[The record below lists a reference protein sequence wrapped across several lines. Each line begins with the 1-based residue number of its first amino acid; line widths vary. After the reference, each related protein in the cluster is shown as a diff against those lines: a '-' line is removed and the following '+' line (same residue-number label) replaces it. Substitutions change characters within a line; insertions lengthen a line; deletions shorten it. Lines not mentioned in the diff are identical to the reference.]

1 MLDIVDHRLLNS
13 TFTDRIPII
22 DGEISVNEW
31 DRAEGTFALK
41 SAIPPSWEESGGH
54 ITGPGITND
63 SDASHLFWSM
73 YDMEYVYF
81 LFNCSDDSIWVDN
94 YPDDFWRDDSIEIA
108 IDGAFDRDVDQRTDE
123 GFEDGDTFNVPA
135 DGQPG
140 ITYSYS
146 AGSQHARNWGRNSD
160 WFSAVTSYSDDNV
173 SYYIIEVAIRLSV
186 ISNPAPASF
195 VGLNTGQNDDDD
207 GNLSKEG
214 VIRWQGLDGYEV
226 WKNETLWGNLYFRT
240 EVRADAGTS
249 QVLNQSQVASFDGSK
264 SWSNHPDF
272 STNGVY
278 TWTFMYDGEEVSI
291 SGEKPTFK
299 FDIPGVYVVNLNVT
313 DGTEE
318 FDTDSVIV
326 SVRDTE
332 APVADAGGNVTI
344 DQGTT
349 FTLDASGSTDNHPDF
364 PACATFEWDFI
375 DDGVI
380 RRTGLKVEYTF
391 ERPGEYVIRL
401 KVTDPSGM
409 NFDLDTMT
417 VTVLDVEPPVADAG
431 EDITVDDGQYVNLDG
446 SNSTDNF
453 GIMRYV
459 WEFRLG
465 QNLVNITG
473 QKPAYRFPAPGV
485 YNVTLTVFDYDGQ
498 TSSDS
503 IIVSV
508 IDVTPP
514 VADAGDV
521 REINEDILV
530 TLDGVLSFD
539 NVAIVSYEWT
549 ISLEG
554 VVLTVP
560 ALEGMKPK
568 YNFSQPGLYEIT
580 LLVTDAMGLTSE
592 DTIQYSVLDITKPH
606 SNAGLDKD
614 VNEDETVTFTGAAS
628 TDNVEI
634 VEYEW
639 IIESD
644 NAPRVR
650 RVGQDLEYVFA
661 EPGEYT
667 LTLTVTDKEGLW
679 DSDALTVIVADITDP
694 TAVAPSSVEIKVGQ
708 TVVFDGRASTDN
720 VGIVRYSWTYEIAGV
735 PLEYE
740 GANITQPFE
749 AKGNYTIILKV
760 EDAAGNTDTTTFNV
774 LVKKPKQKDDSPGFG
789 ALVAV
794 ATIGGTGVA
803 LRRRRDR

>member
-1 MLDIVDHRLLNS
+1 
-13 TFTDRIPII
+13 
-22 DGEISVNEW
+22 
-31 DRAEGTFALK
+31 
-41 SAIPPSWEESGGH
+41 
-54 ITGPGITND
+54 
-63 SDASHLFWSM
+63 
-73 YDMEYVYF
+73 
-81 LFNCSDDSIWVDN
+81 
-94 YPDDFWRDDSIEIA
+94 
-108 IDGAFDRDVDQRTDE
+108 
-123 GFEDGDTFNVPA
+123 
-135 DGQPG
+135 
-140 ITYSYS
+140 
-146 AGSQHARNWGRNSD
+146 
-160 WFSAVTSYSDDNV
+160 
-173 SYYIIEVAIRLSV
+173 
-186 ISNPAPASF
+186 
-195 VGLNTGQNDDDD
+195 
-207 GNLSKEG
+207 
-214 VIRWQGLDGYEV
+214 
-226 WKNETLWGNLYFRT
+226 
-240 EVRADAGTS
+240 
-249 QVLNQSQVASFDGSK
+249 
-264 SWSNHPDF
+264 
-272 STNGVY
+272 
-278 TWTFMYDGEEVSI
+278 
-291 SGEKPTFK
+291 
-299 FDIPGVYVVNLNVT
+299 
-313 DGTEE
+313 
-318 FDTDSVIV
+318 
-326 SVRDTE
+326 
-332 APVADAGGNVTI
+332 
-344 DQGTT
+344 
-349 FTLDASGSTDNHPDF
+349 
-364 PACATFEWDFI
+364 
-375 DDGVI
+375 
-380 RRTGLKVEYTF
+380 
-391 ERPGEYVIRL
+391 
-401 KVTDPSGM
+401 
-409 NFDLDTMT
+409 
-417 VTVLDVEPPVADAG
+417 
-431 EDITVDDGQYVNLDG
+431 
-446 SNSTDNF
+446 
-453 GIMRYV
+453 
-459 WEFRLG
+459 
-465 QNLVNITG
+465 
-473 QKPAYRFPAPGV
+473 
-485 YNVTLTVFDYDGQ
+485 
-498 TSSDS
+498 
-503 IIVSV
+503 
-508 IDVTPP
+508 
-514 VADAGDV
+514 V